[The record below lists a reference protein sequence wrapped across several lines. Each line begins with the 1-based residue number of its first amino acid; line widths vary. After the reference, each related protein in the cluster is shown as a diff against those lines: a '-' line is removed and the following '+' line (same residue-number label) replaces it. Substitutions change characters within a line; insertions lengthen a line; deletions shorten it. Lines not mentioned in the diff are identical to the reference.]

1 MDAGEP
7 WDRSSGPPFSSPG
20 VSGLA
25 PRRGQA
31 PGPPRPGPAKGHLAA
46 VRSRDQRF
54 TLQPQTRL
62 GVTRRTRPLT
72 SSRDHRRLAKLDLF
86 GISSTIGTILSIS
99 LVFSQNSGHSP
110 PVAI

>member
-31 PGPPRPGPAKGHLAA
+31 PGPPRPGPAKVHLAA
-46 VRSRDQRF
+46 ARF
-54 TLQPQTRL
+54 
-62 GVTRRTRPLT
+62 
-72 SSRDHRRLAKLDLF
+72 
-86 GISSTIGTILSIS
+86 LSENH
-99 LVFSQNSGHSP
+99 FTAANQAGCH
-110 PVAI
+110 